1 MSPTKKNL
9 RFNMETKAFVTIWRN
24 HIAHPGADNWQK
36 FVLACFERF
45 SDSGKNPE
53 TLNAEDPNWNAEGTK
68 GWDERKKYEFL
79 SERAYSKCIAIKGKL
94 QSKKG
99 VTVDLPDGYLR
110 RHGVGRA
117 RVTLD
122 DIAASLEGKDL

>member
-1 MSPTKKNL
+1 MAPTKKNL
-9 RFNMETKAFVTIWRN
+9 RFNMETAAFVTIWRN
-24 HIAHPGADNWQK
+24 HIAHPGADNWKK

-53 TLNAEDPNWNAEGTK
+53 TLEAEDPDWNAGPGK
-68 GWDERKKYEFL
+68 GWTDLNKYMFL

-94 QSKKG
+94 QTKKG
-99 VTVDLPDGYLR
+99 MVVELPDGYLR

-122 DIAASLEGKDL
+122 DIAAIFEGKDL